1 MGLQKCSRCELNYIL
16 DGREL
21 CSVCR
26 EEVRGLH
33 NTDDSILLCS
43 VCGEVSALPG
53 QDMCKACLR
62 EMRSIDT
69 LSTDAEEEESP
80 VETNELKPDPVS
92 DLEEIEEVSGGDGDS
107 KEEEIDGEVKAEL
120 EEELNLDDEA
130 TEDDFDIA
138 AEFDPLEPNEEDGF

>member
-1 MGLQKCSRCELNYIL
+1 
-16 DGREL
+16 
-21 CSVCR
+21 
-26 EEVRGLH
+26 
-33 NTDDSILLCS
+33 
-43 VCGEVSALPG
+43 
-53 QDMCKACLR
+53 
-62 EMRSIDT
+62 MRSIDT